1 MDDIDQSEIYDP
13 SINSFS
19 QVGSVIDHPLFLQS
33 EIQGCLDVGDPNYEC
48 SICGACF
55 WLLERVERESTV
67 NRPVFTVCCS
77 KGKIQLPYLQTPP
90 DLLYDLINGHDRK
103 SLYFQKNIRSYN
115 SMFAFTSLG
124 GKVMDSVN
132 DGRGPPQF
140 IISGQNYHR
149 IGSLLPVAGE
159 KPKFAQLYVYDTQ
172 HEIMHRQRIFGQTSE
187 IDKELITELLQM
199 IDTHNVIAQSFRR
212 VRELYECHPS
222 EIFSLKLYSQ
232 RNVDRRMY
240 SAPSCDEVA
249 ALIIGDFDSS
259 DHGRDIIVRSTGG
272 RLQRIYETHA
282 LYWPLQYPLLF
293 PYGEDGY
300 QPNIGYRGQPLEYVP
315 GRRTRVSLREFI
327 CFCLQ
332 IREHED
338 GIIHKSRR
346 LFQQFVVDCFTMI
359 ESQRLYEIRM
369 KQSTI
374 RGEVL
379 QGIEEAMRR
388 GDDEASS
395 IGTRII
401 LPSSFTGS
409 RRYMFN
415 RCQDAMAICKH
426 FGYPDLFLT
435 ITCNPNW
442 PEFQRFTERE
452 RIPIADRPDI
462 SCRVFHAKLKCL
474 LNDLKEGVFFGPLN
488 AGMYTIEFQ
497 KRGLPHAH
505 MLLWLNAESN
515 LQSVEI
521 VDEFICAE
529 LPNPQKFP
537 SLYNVVTKYMI
548 HGPCGPLRPSSPCMK
563 DGKCSKFYPKK
574 FVDQTSFDED
584 GYPIYRRRNMGVTVK
599 INDVDIDNRFV
610 VPYNPLLLMKYQ
622 AHINLEFCNKSN
634 VIKYLFKYVNKGPD
648 RVTATV
654 GERYDVGQSSQ
665 VVDEIKQYYDC
676 RYLSPSESMWRIF
689 AYDIHQRWPSVQ
701 RLTFHLPNQ
710 QHVVFDDAD
719 ITTHV
724 YLRNK
729 DLLTMFTGWMMANRR
744 FSEGRSLT
752 YVEYPGKFVYCLR
765 SREWKPRQR
774 GFSIGRLSFAHP
786 SSGELFYMR
795 MLLNVQRGCTSF
807 RSIRTVNGVT
817 YDTFQEACSAMGF
830 LIDDNEYV
838 SAIKEV
844 AELASAAHLRRL
856 FVMLLLS
863 GSMGRPLLVWEQTW
877 TYLSDD
883 ILYRRRHELRYP
895 DLTMSQ
901 DELQTFCLLEV
912 ERLLQSNGKSL
923 RNYAGMPVPNNSL
936 VSQFSN
942 LMLLRELQYDTVSL
956 SREHDADLLKL
967 NEEQRVVYDKIIDCV
982 SNKKDGFF
990 FVYGFGGTGKTF
1002 LYRVL
1007 SARLR
1012 SEKKIVINVASSGIA
1027 SLLLPGGKTAH
1038 SMFNIPVDLTEDTV
1052 CRIKK
1057 DSPKAE
1063 VFRLAD
1069 LIIWD
1074 EAPMTNKLA
1083 FEALDRTLRD
1093 IMVSVSDRNKDLPFG
1108 GKVVVLGGDFRQVL
1122 PVIPKGSR
1130 AEIVMASINSSIIW
1144 KYCEVLRLT
1153 TNMRL
1158 ATGSE
1163 QSTAQE
1169 LRSFSDWILQIGE
1182 GRCGA
1187 VVNDKL
1193 FVDIP
1198 SDLIIPVLE
1207 NPVEDIVNTIY
1218 PNLVQNFCDPSF
1230 FQDRAIL
1237 APTVENVEEI
1247 NNYIVDLL
1255 PGKEKSYLSADSICG
1270 SDAYSD
1276 VDVDWITVEFL
1287 NQIRC
1292 SGLPNHLLKL
1302 KIGVPIILLRNIDPA
1317 GGLCNGTRLVVRDL
1331 GTNVIGADIVSGS
1344 NVGDKVFIT
1353 RMNMIPSDTVIP
1365 FKFQRRQFLVSLSFA
1380 MTINKSQGQTLSTVG
1395 LFLRRPVFS
1404 HGQLYVALSRVRNRN
1419 GLKILLCDEGL
1430 VDAAKTENV
1439 VFKEVFD
1446 KI

>member
-13 SINSFS
+13 SVNSLS
-19 QVGSVIDHPLFLQS
+19 QVASLVDHPLFSQS

-48 SICGACF
+48 SFCGACF
-55 WLLERVERESTV
+55 WLSERVERDSTI

-77 KGKIQLPYLQTPP
+77 KGKIQLPYLQKTP
-90 DLLYDLINGHDRK
+90 DLLYNLINGNDRK

-124 GKVMDSVN
+124 GKVLDSVN
-132 DGRGPPQF
+132 DGSGPPQF
-140 IISGQNYHR
+140 IITGQNYHR
-149 IGSLLPVAGE
+149 IGSLLLDPGQ
-159 KPKFAQLYVYDTQ
+159 KPKFAQLYIYDTQ
-172 HEIMHRQRIFGQTSE
+172 HEIMHRREIFRQTSE
-187 IDKELITELLQM
+187 MDEELIIELLQM

-212 VRELYECHPS
+212 AREFYQCHPS
-222 EIFSLKLYSQ
+222 EIFSLKLYSH
-232 RNVDRRMY
+232 RKVDRRNY
-240 SAPSCDEVA
+240 NPPSCDEVA
-249 ALIIGDFDSS
+249 ALIVGDFDSS
-259 DHGRDIIVRSTGG
+259 DHGRDIIVRSTTGQ
-272 RLQRIYETHA
+272 LQRIYETHA

-300 QPNIGYRGQPLEYVP
+300 QLNIPYRGQQEGYVP

-327 CFCLQ
+327 CFHLQ
-332 IREHED
+332 IREKED
-338 GIIHKSRR
+338 GIIHKCRR

-395 IGTRII
+395 IGTRVI
-401 LPSSFTGS
+401 LPSSFTGG

-474 LNDLKEGVFFGPLN
+474 LSDLKEGVFFGPLN

-505 MLLWLNAESN
+505 MLLWLNRESN

-548 HGPCGPLRPSSPCMK
+548 HGPCGLLRPSSPCMK
-563 DGKCSKFYPKK
+563 DGKCSKFYPKR

-634 VIKYLFKYVNKGPD
+634 VIKYLFKYINKGPD

-654 GERYDVGQSSQ
+654 GETHYVGESSQ

-676 RYLSPSESMWRIF
+676 RYLSPSESMWRIL
-689 AYDIHQRWPSVQ
+689 AYDIHHRWPSVQ

-729 DLLTMFTGWMMANRR
+729 DLLTMFTAWMMANRR
-744 FSEGRSLT
+744 FPDGRSLT
-752 YVEYPGKFVYCLR
+752 YVEYPGKFVYCSN

-830 LIDDNEYV
+830 LIDDKEYV

-844 AELASAAHLRRL
+844 AEVASAAQLRRF
-856 FVMLLLS
+856 FVILLLS
-863 GSMGRPLLVWEQTW
+863 GSMGRPLSVWEQTW
-877 TYLSDD
+877 SYLSDD
-883 ILYRRRHELRYP
+883 ILYRRRHELQYP

-901 DELQTFCLLEV
+901 DELQTFCLLEI

-923 RNYAGMPVPNNSL
+923 RNYAGMPVPNNYL

-942 LMLLRELQYDTVSL
+942 LLLLRELQYDTVSL
-956 SREHDADLLKL
+956 TREHDANVLKL

-982 SNKKDGFF
+982 LNK
-990 FVYGFGGTGKTF
+990 
-1002 LYRVL
+1002 
-1007 SARLR
+1007 
-1012 SEKKIVINVASSGIA
+1012 SGIA

-1038 SMFNIPVDLTEDTV
+1038 SMFNIPIELTEETV

-1057 DSPKAE
+1057 DSAKAE
-1063 VFRLAD
+1063 VVRLAD

-1130 AEIVMASINSSIIW
+1130 AEIVMASINSSVLW
-1144 KYCEVLRLT
+1144 KYCEVCCLT
-1153 TNMRL
+1153 KNMRL
-1158 ATGSE
+1158 TMGLE
-1163 QSTAQE
+1163 QSTSQE

-1182 GRCGA
+1182 GRCGT

-1193 FVDIP
+1193 FVEIP

-1207 NPVEDIVNTIY
+1207 NPVEDIVNAIY
-1218 PNLVQNFCDPSF
+1218 PNLVQNFRDPSF

-1255 PGKEKSYLSADSICG
+1255 PGEEKNYLSADSICG
-1270 SDAYSD
+1270 SDVYSD
-1276 VDVDWITVEFL
+1276 VDVDWINVEFL

-1292 SGLPNHLLKL
+1292 SGLPNHSLKL

-1331 GTNVIGADIVSGS
+1331 GRNVIGADIVSGS
-1344 NVGDKVFIT
+1344 NVGDKVFIS

-1365 FKFQRRQFLVSLSFA
+1365 FKFQRRQFPVSLSFA

-1395 LFLRRPVFS
+1395 LFLRRPVFC
-1404 HGQLYVALSRVRNRN
+1404 HGQLYVAVSRVRNRN
-1419 GLKILLCDEGL
+1419 GLKILVCGDAL
-1430 VDAAKTENV
+1430 VGPISIENV
-1439 VFKEVFD
+1439 VFTEVFN

>member
-1 MDDIDQSEIYDP
+1 MKLMLYIGPY
-13 SINSFS
+13 SI
-19 QVGSVIDHPLFLQS
+19 L
-33 EIQGCLDVGDPNYEC
+33 
-48 SICGACF
+48 
-55 WLLERVERESTV
+55 
-67 NRPVFTVCCS
+67 
-77 KGKIQLPYLQTPP
+77 
-90 DLLYDLINGHDRK
+90 
-103 SLYFQKNIRSYN
+103 
-115 SMFAFTSLG
+115 
-124 GKVMDSVN
+124 
-132 DGRGPPQF
+132 
-140 IISGQNYHR
+140 
-149 IGSLLPVAGE
+149 
-159 KPKFAQLYVYDTQ
+159 
-172 HEIMHRQRIFGQTSE
+172 
-187 IDKELITELLQM
+187 
-199 IDTHNVIAQSFRR
+199 
-212 VRELYECHPS
+212 
-222 EIFSLKLYSQ
+222 
-232 RNVDRRMY
+232 
-240 SAPSCDEVA
+240 
-249 ALIIGDFDSS
+249 
-259 DHGRDIIVRSTGG
+259 
-272 RLQRIYETHA
+272 
-282 LYWPLQYPLLF
+282 LLF

-300 QPNIGYRGQPLEYVP
+300 QLNIGYRGQQSRYVP

-327 CFCLQ
+327 YFRLQ

-338 GIIHKSRR
+338 GIIHKCRR

-359 ESQRLYEIRM
+359 ESQRLYDIRM

-401 LPSSFTGS
+401 LPSSFTGG

-442 PEFQRFTERE
+442 PEFQRFTERG

-474 LNDLKEGVFFGPLN
+474 LSDLKESVFFGPLN

-505 MLLWLNAESN
+505 MLLWLNGESN

-537 SLYNVVTKYMI
+537 SLYNVVNKYMI
-548 HGPCGPLRPSSPCMK
+548 HSPCGALRPSSPCMK
-563 DGKCSKFYPKK
+563 D
-574 FVDQTSFDED
+574 
-584 GYPIYRRRNMGVTVK
+584 
-599 INDVDIDNRFV
+599 
-610 VPYNPLLLMKYQ
+610 

-654 GERYDVGQSSQ
+654 GERYDVGESSQ

-719 ITTHV
+719 STTHV

-744 FSEGRSLT
+744 FTEGRSLT
-752 YVEYPGKFVYCLR
+752 YVEYPGKF
-765 SREWKPRQR
+765 
-774 GFSIGRLSFAHP
+774 
-786 SSGELFYMR
+786 
-795 MLLNVQRGCTSF
+795 RGCTSF

-844 AELASAAHLRRL
+844 AELASAAQLRRL
-856 FVMLLLS
+856 FVILLLS
-863 GSMGRPLLVWEQTW
+863 GSMGRPLSVWEQTW
-877 TYLSDD
+877 AYLSDD
-883 ILYRRRHELRYP
+883 ILYRRRHELQYP

-901 DELQTFCLLEV
+901 DELQMFGLLEI
-912 ERLLQSNGKSL
+912 EKLLQSNRKSL
-923 RNYAGMPVPNNSL
+923 RNYAGMPVPDNSL

-942 LMLLRELQYDTVSL
+942 LMLLR
-956 SREHDADLLKL
+956 H
-967 NEEQRVVYDKIIDCV
+967 
-982 SNKKDGFF
+982 GFF

-1002 LYRVL
+1002 LYRIL

-1027 SLLLPGGKTAH
+1027 SLLLPGGKTTH
-1038 SMFNIPVDLTEDTV
+1038 SMFNIPVELTEDTV

-1063 VFRLAD
+1063 VFQIVD

-1093 IMVSVSDRNKDLPFG
+1093 IMVSVSDRNKNLPFG

-1130 AEIVMASINSSIIW
+1130 AEIVMASINSSVLW

-1153 TNMRL
+1153 KNMRL
-1158 ATGSE
+1158 GIGFE

-1169 LRSFSDWILQIGE
+1169 LRLFSDWILQIGE
-1182 GRCGA
+1182 GRCGT

-1218 PNLVQNFCDPSF
+1218 PNLVKNFRDPNF

-1237 APTVENVEEI
+1237 APTVDNVEEI

-1255 PGKEKSYLSADSICG
+1255 PGEEKNYLSADSICG

-1292 SGLPNHLLKL
+1292 SGLPNHSLKL

-1331 GTNVIGADIVSGS
+1331 GTNVIGADIVSSS

-1353 RMNMIPSDTVIP
+1353 RMSMIPSDTVIP
-1365 FKFQRRQFLVSLSFA
+1365 FKFQRRQFSVSLSFA

-1430 VDAAKTENV
+1430 DDAGRTENV

>member
-1 MDDIDQSEIYDP
+1 
-13 SINSFS
+13 
-19 QVGSVIDHPLFLQS
+19 
-33 EIQGCLDVGDPNYEC
+33 
-48 SICGACF
+48 
-55 WLLERVERESTV
+55 
-67 NRPVFTVCCS
+67 
-77 KGKIQLPYLQTPP
+77 
-90 DLLYDLINGHDRK
+90 
-103 SLYFQKNIRSYN
+103 
-115 SMFAFTSLG
+115 
-124 GKVMDSVN
+124 
-132 DGRGPPQF
+132 
-140 IISGQNYHR
+140 
-149 IGSLLPVAGE
+149 
-159 KPKFAQLYVYDTQ
+159 
-172 HEIMHRQRIFGQTSE
+172 
-187 IDKELITELLQM
+187 
-199 IDTHNVIAQSFRR
+199 
-212 VRELYECHPS
+212 
-222 EIFSLKLYSQ
+222 
-232 RNVDRRMY
+232 
-240 SAPSCDEVA
+240 
-249 ALIIGDFDSS
+249 
-259 DHGRDIIVRSTGG
+259 
-272 RLQRIYETHA
+272 
-282 LYWPLQYPLLF
+282 
-293 PYGEDGY
+293 
-300 QPNIGYRGQPLEYVP
+300 
-315 GRRTRVSLREFI
+315 
-327 CFCLQ
+327 
-332 IREHED
+332 
-338 GIIHKSRR
+338 
-346 LFQQFVVDCFTMI
+346 
-359 ESQRLYEIRM
+359 
-369 KQSTI
+369 
-374 RGEVL
+374 
-379 QGIEEAMRR
+379 
-388 GDDEASS
+388 
-395 IGTRII
+395 
-401 LPSSFTGS
+401 
-409 RRYMFN
+409 
-415 RCQDAMAICKH
+415 
-426 FGYPDLFLT
+426 
-435 ITCNPNW
+435 
-442 PEFQRFTERE
+442 
-452 RIPIADRPDI
+452 
-462 SCRVFHAKLKCL
+462 
-474 LNDLKEGVFFGPLN
+474 
-488 AGMYTIEFQ
+488 
-497 KRGLPHAH
+497 
-505 MLLWLNAESN
+505 
-515 LQSVEI
+515 
-521 VDEFICAE
+521 
-529 LPNPQKFP
+529 
-537 SLYNVVTKYMI
+537 
-548 HGPCGPLRPSSPCMK
+548 
-563 DGKCSKFYPKK
+563 
-574 FVDQTSFDED
+574 
-584 GYPIYRRRNMGVTVK
+584 
-599 INDVDIDNRFV
+599 
-610 VPYNPLLLMKYQ
+610 
-622 AHINLEFCNKSN
+622 
-634 VIKYLFKYVNKGPD
+634 
-648 RVTATV
+648 
-654 GERYDVGQSSQ
+654 
-665 VVDEIKQYYDC
+665 
-676 RYLSPSESMWRIF
+676 
-689 AYDIHQRWPSVQ
+689 
-701 RLTFHLPNQ
+701 
-710 QHVVFDDAD
+710 
-719 ITTHV
+719 
-724 YLRNK
+724 
-729 DLLTMFTGWMMANRR
+729 
-744 FSEGRSLT
+744 
-752 YVEYPGKFVYCLR
+752 
-765 SREWKPRQR
+765 
-774 GFSIGRLSFAHP
+774 
-786 SSGELFYMR
+786 
-795 MLLNVQRGCTSF
+795 
-807 RSIRTVNGVT
+807 
-817 YDTFQEACSAMGF
+817 
-830 LIDDNEYV
+830 
-838 SAIKEV
+838 
-844 AELASAAHLRRL
+844 
-856 FVMLLLS
+856 
-863 GSMGRPLLVWEQTW
+863 
-877 TYLSDD
+877 
-883 ILYRRRHELRYP
+883 
-895 DLTMSQ
+895 MSQ
-901 DELQTFCLLEV
+901 DELQTFCLLEI
-912 ERLLQSNGKSL
+912 EKLLQSNGKSL

-1052 CRIKK
+1052 CRIKN

-1169 LRSFSDWILQIGE
+1169 LRSFSDWVLQIGE

-1255 PGKEKSYLSADSICG
+1255 PGEEKSYLSADSICG

-1331 GTNVIGADIVSGS
+1331 GTNVIGADIVSSS

-1365 FKFQRRQFLVSLSFA
+1365 FKFQRRQFPVSLSFA